1 MGRVGVRAGVDI
13 TNNAELQDLMDE
25 GLPTE
30 KLR

>member
-25 GLPTE
+25 RLPIE